1 MLALRKNIGKVTGD
15 LVVNGLPIDPRTYPR
30 MCGYVEQMSLHSPFT
45 TVYEALEFSA
55 RLRLSTSVPRDEQ
68 DVFIEEVLDT
78 LELRPIRDDIVGL
91 RGRGL
96 SLEELKRLTI
106 AVELCANPS
115 LIYLDEPTSGA
126 LLVLGA
132 LIACSTAP

>member
-1 MLALRKNIGKVTGD
+1 M
-15 LVVNGLPIDPRTYPR
+15 
-30 MCGYVEQMSLHSPFT
+30 
-45 TVYEALEFSA
+45 
-55 RLRLSTSVPRDEQ
+55 PRDEQ

-132 LIACSTAP
+132 LIACSAAP